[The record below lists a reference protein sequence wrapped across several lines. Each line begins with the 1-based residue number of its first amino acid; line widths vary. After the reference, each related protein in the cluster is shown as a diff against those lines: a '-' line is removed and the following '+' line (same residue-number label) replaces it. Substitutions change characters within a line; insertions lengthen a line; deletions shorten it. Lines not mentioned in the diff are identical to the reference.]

1 MAPRGRRKKPGLM
14 REDAARDR
22 MRVFGF
28 HERVISESIKEL
40 LEVYG
45 EDQWFLIEDDSY
57 GPLLAICLE
66 KQAEKDKQLAE
77 VQAYQLPENQDEE
90 MAEDQNQEI
99 AEEEQPNQLAG
110 EEQEEEKK
118 QEQDMQIEYG
128 RDQADELSIN
138 SEAVMDPSP
147 AAFHLGE
154 ASADYAQGSV
164 GGVENLHCGWLS
176 SEEETDPEE
185 EKDPKEKETEPEEE
199 ETDPKEKETEPEEDS
214 DGDDDEIIQLT
225 PEPLCEELQELLREV
240 RGQKRRK
247 KETRWDK

>member
-1 MAPRGRRKKPGLM
+1 M

-99 AEEEQPNQLAG
+99 AEEEQPNQLAE
-110 EEQEEEKK
+110 EEQEEEKHDPSFVIQE

-128 RDQADELSIN
+128 RDQADKLSIN
-138 SEAVMDPSP
+138 SDAVMDPSP
-147 AAFHLGE
+147 AALHLGE
-154 ASADYAQGSV
+154 ALADYAQGSV
-164 GGVENLHCGWLS
+164 GGS
-176 SEEETDPEE
+176 KSFYSYP
-185 EKDPKEKETEPEEE
+185 
-199 ETDPKEKETEPEEDS
+199 
-214 DGDDDEIIQLT
+214 
-225 PEPLCEELQELLREV
+225 
-240 RGQKRRK
+240 
-247 KETRWDK
+247 